1 MNQKDRRR
9 SFAFALILALV
20 LLPYS
25 VRGGEDERTGRLLL
39 EIGAEKITVGD
50 FLLYLRQVNPRMDFF
65 KLPPA
70 DQRYWFNEFLSKK
83 LFARRAH
90 QEGLDQAPEVRARLE
105 FFIEGVLAQE
115 YRDKLTREIP
125 ISEQELKGYYDAH
138 LNEFRT
144 SPSVLLEHF
153 LYKTSERA
161 VRTEQK
167 LRAGVAYE
175 EQAREKIDDAELL
188 LVERDWFTR
197 ELLIPEV
204 AAVVFDLPAGAIRV
218 IRSSYGFHVV
228 RVGAVEPS
236 PVQDFTAARPDII
249 RKVRQKKAA
258 SVFEQ
263 TLEETKRSLA
273 VRTYFERLQP

>member
-204 AAVVFDLPAGAIRV
+204 AAVD
-218 IRSSYGFHVV
+218 
-228 RVGAVEPS
+228 
-236 PVQDFTAARPDII
+236 Q
-249 RKVRQKKAA
+249 
-258 SVFEQ
+258 
-263 TLEETKRSLA
+263 
-273 VRTYFERLQP
+273 